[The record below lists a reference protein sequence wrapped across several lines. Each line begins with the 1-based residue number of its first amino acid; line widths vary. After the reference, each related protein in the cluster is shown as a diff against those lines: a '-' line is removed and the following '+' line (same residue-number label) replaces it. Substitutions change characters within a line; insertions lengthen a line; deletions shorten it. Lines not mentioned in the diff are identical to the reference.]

1 MLLTWPSEDPSSHG
15 ILVGIV
21 SLMLGA
27 LCPSGAQW
35 NLGYLALVLRIPVCG
50 RFILPLEVA
59 GDIGRYFRT
68 FSDIM
73 KGHPLS
79 W

>member
-15 ILVGIV
+15 IVVGIV
-21 SLMLGA
+21 SLMMGT

-35 NLGYLALVLRIPVCG
+35 DLGYLALVLRIPVHG
-50 RFILPLEVA
+50 RFILPLEVS
-59 GDIGRYFRT
+59 GDIGRCFRAL
-68 FSDIM
+68 SAAM

>member
-1 MLLTWPSEDPSSHG
+1 MLLTCPSEDPSSRG
-15 ILVGIV
+15 MVVGVV
-21 SLMLGA
+21 SLMLGD
-27 LCPSGAQW
+27 LRPSGAQW
-35 NLGYLALVLRIPVCG
+35 DYGALALVLRIPVCG
-50 RFILPLEVA
+50 RFILPFEVA

-68 FSDIM
+68 LSAVM

>member
-1 MLLTWPSEDPSSHG
+1 MLLSWPSEDPSSHRMV
-15 ILVGIV
+15 VGIV

-27 LCPSGAQW
+27 LCPSGTQW
-35 NLGYLALVLRIPVCG
+35 DLGALVLMLRIPVRG
-50 RFILPLEVA
+50 RFILSFEFA
-59 GDIGRYFRT
+59 GDIGMYFHT
-68 FSDIM
+68 LSAVM

>member
-1 MLLTWPSEDPSSHG
+1 MLLTWPSKDPSSCG
-15 ILVGIV
+15 MVVGIV

-27 LCPSGAQW
+27 LFPRGAQW
-35 NLGYLALVLRIPVCG
+35 DLVDLDIVLRITVRG
-50 RFILPLEVA
+50 RFIIPFEVA

-68 FSDIM
+68 LSAVM
-73 KGHPLS
+73 KGHPLR

>member
-1 MLLTWPSEDPSSHG
+1 M
-15 ILVGIV
+15 
-21 SLMLGA
+21 MGA

-35 NLGYLALVLRIPVCG
+35 DLGDLSLVLRIPVRG
-50 RFILPLEVA
+50 RFILTLEVA

-68 FSDIM
+68 LSAVV